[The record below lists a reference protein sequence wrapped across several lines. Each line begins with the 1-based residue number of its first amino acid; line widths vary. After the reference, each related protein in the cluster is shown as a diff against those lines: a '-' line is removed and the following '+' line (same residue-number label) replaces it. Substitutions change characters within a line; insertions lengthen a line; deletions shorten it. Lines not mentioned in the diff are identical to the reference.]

1 MLVSFDTAVTARM
14 WRLRGWNKFRQ
25 PFNQWLKWSCEAGGH
40 LTKPQQR
47 LERDTG
53 GVDRGKAIGWSK
65 PHTHSPTQL
74 IWRYLDI
81 K

>member
-1 MLVSFDTAVTARM
+1 MLVSFDTAVTAQM

-25 PFNQWLKWSCEAGGH
+25 PFKVVKVVMWSRGSPDKAPTALRTRH
-40 LTKPQQR
+40 RWRRQ
-47 LERDTG
+47 
-53 GVDRGKAIGWSK
+53 GKAIGWSK